1 MKTKHSAVLV
11 RPVID
16 RQICNKVVAKRKKV
30 SLYDLRQC
38 SIDKLRWWLGTFD
51 WTPVIACDSVTTM
64 YSQFLQ
70 TVCDSIA
77 VCIPVK
83 TVTIGPRDPDFVTPL
98 VKSLLVKRRKLRKQG
113 RKEAADEL
121 AGKINNLISEFRKN
135 RLAHLSDASPKE
147 LWNVVR
153 SKSNSRPIDD
163 NVYLRNPDIVNNYFA
178 GIATDNGYI
187 KSDVLNFRRIDGTQD
202 CGVWNFS
209 DYEVE
214 SYLRKIRNTPSGY
227 NDLPCWLLKQC

>member
-1 MKTKHSAVLV
+1 
-11 RPVID
+11 
-16 RQICNKVVAKRKKV
+16 
-30 SLYDLRQC
+30 
-38 SIDKLRWWLGTFD
+38 
-51 WTPVIACDSVTTM
+51 M

-70 TVCDSIA
+70 IVRDSIT

-98 VKSLLVKRRKLRKQG
+98 VKSLLVKRRKLHKQG

-135 RLAHLSDASPKE
+135 RLALLSDASPKE

-153 SKSNSRPIDD
+153 GKSNSRPIDD
-163 NVYLRNPDIVNNYFA
+163 NVYLCNPDIVNNYFV

-187 KSDVLNFRRIDGTQD
+187 KSDVLNFRRIDETQD

-214 SYLRKIRNTPSGY
+214 LYLRKIRNTCCIDAKNEEVEVLCKITSTSLCV
-227 NDLPCWLLKQC
+227 NAIFRRLR